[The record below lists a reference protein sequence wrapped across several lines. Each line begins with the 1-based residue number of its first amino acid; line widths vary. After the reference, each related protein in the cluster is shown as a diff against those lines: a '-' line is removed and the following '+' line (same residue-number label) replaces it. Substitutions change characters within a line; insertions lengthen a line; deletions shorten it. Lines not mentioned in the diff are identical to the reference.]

1 MAKTANGKAA
11 VDRKKARALF
21 RRLQQQGLGDPFKGM
36 NEDEILR
43 AIKRTRATI
52 WQEKLAARP

>member
-1 MAKTANGKAA
+1 MARTVNGEPT
-11 VDRKKARALF
+11 VNRKKAQALF

-36 NEDEILR
+36 NEDEIIR
-43 AIKRTRATI
+43 AIKRTRDTI